1 MSDYELSDAED
12 DTFYDEDEEM
22 DAQDEGKCLVFN
34 SDTVAMTTSRF
45 LSFRGGR

>member
-12 DTFYDEDEEM
+12 DTYDEDEM
-22 DAQDEGKCLVFN
+22 DAQDEGKCLVFS